1 MISVFEACGKN
12 RAKMAEILEKLEN
25 FIRRKCGNPENYLAF
40 RAVFMLIKM
49 VLMAGFAHIVHE
61 KQ

>member
-1 MISVFEACGKN
+1 MFLRLGEKVRCYL
-12 RAKMAEILEKLEN
+12 AEILEKLGN
-25 FIRRKCGNPENYLAF
+25 FIRGKCGNPENYLAF
-40 RAVFMLIKM
+40 TAVFMLIKM